1 MDQEKTPRRQTA
13 PRNNQGVRGTGS
25 AAEKKKHQESL
36 KRQKQYK
43 KKRKQQVIGLVL
55 ECLLL
60 VIVIGAY
67 VGISYVYDTLNKI
80 TITDNTTA
88 APTEAAPTLPDIGPG
103 ISGTEAPTKATRPT
117 DVSGTGDETS
127 EPEETDPPTNEEVTF
142 PSVDIPEHD
151 GYYTFVL
158 YGVDARDTDHLLS
171 GTNGDVCIIASIN
184 KDSGEIRLASVYR
197 DFSIEVSPG
206 YDRKL
211 TDCYSRYGA
220 QELTELLNRNFD
232 LNITNFVSVNWLCLV
247 NIVDELG
254 GLDVELSEAE
264 AQALDNY
271 VWEIS
276 AATGKS
282 EKPED
287 MFIGNYHKDDS
298 SPIGY
303 YTDGY
308 HAGVWH
314 LNGVQVVSYSRL
326 RYDLGD
332 DFKRTERQRK
342 VIGLVL
348 EKAKTM
354 GVGKITSIIS
364 IITDNLR
371 TNLTGNELVS
381 LALQYKKYTL
391 GAAAAFPVDS
401 SALVSTSSLKWYIYC
416 YDYINQVIRL
426 HEYLYGDTSYTP
438 SENVERIG
446 AYQYKRV
453 AERDQ

>member
-25 AAEKKKHQESL
+25 AAEKKEHQESL

-220 QELTELLNRNFD
+220 QELTNLLNRNLD
-232 LNITNFVSVNWLCLV
+232 LNISNFVSVNWLCLAD
-247 NIVDELG
+247 IVDELG

-264 AQALDNY
+264 AENIDYY
-271 VWEIS
+271 VWEVA
-276 AATGKS
+276 AATDRSEDPSYMFLGK
-282 EKPED
+282 
-287 MFIGNYHKDDS
+287 YHKDDS
-298 SPIGY
+298 AEHGY
-303 YTDGY
+303 YLDGY
-308 HAGVWH
+308 HAGTWH
-314 LNGVQVVSYSRL
+314 LNGIQVVSYSRL
-326 RYDLGD
+326 RYNGMGNDYG
-332 DFKRTERQRK
+332 RTERQRK
-342 VIGLVL
+342 VIGLIL
-348 EKAKTM
+348 NEAKHARLD
-354 GVGKITSIIS
+354 KIVNTINKV
-364 IITDNLR
+364 TDNMR
-371 TNLTGNELVS
+371 TTLQSNDIINL
-381 LALQYKKYTL
+381 AKQYAKYNI
-391 GAAAAFPVDS
+391 GAVDAFPMDS
-401 SALVSTSSLKWYIYC
+401 ITRITTSSLKWYIYC
-416 YDYINQVIRL
+416 DDYKNQVKKL
-426 HEYLYGDTSYTP
+426 HEFLYGDTDYIP
-438 SENVERIG
+438 SENVERIS
-446 AYQYKRV
+446 AYHTKRIS
-453 AERDQ
+453 ER